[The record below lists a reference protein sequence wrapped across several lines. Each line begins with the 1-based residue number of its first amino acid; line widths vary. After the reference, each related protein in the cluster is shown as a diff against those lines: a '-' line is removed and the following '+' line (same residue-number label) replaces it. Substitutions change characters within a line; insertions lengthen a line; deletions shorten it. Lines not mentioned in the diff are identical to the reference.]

1 MDQASRGDSGLDTL
15 RFRPG
20 IRILTAEFPGR
31 PLTAGNRTNTVN
43 PQALAGVPAVT
54 VGADNPMSSP
64 AQTPDSADTTDP
76 TQTTITAALLRLQH
90 HTGWL
95 SNQDLRELAGELDV
109 PVYRLEEVVSFFPH
123 FRRNRPPLIELQVCR
138 DMSCHLQGAGTLIQ
152 KLTNKYANDP
162 NVTIKPVSCLGRCDK
177 PPAACLSRFSSA
189 HDGEPEADI
198 HENYYHGRDGRFLV
212 DAITALKAGQAPPP
226 PDLDANYP
234 PTASPWQID
243 VYKGKPTY
251 DAAARLLKQI
261 RLSDNPAE
269 ARAKL
274 DLLPKLE
281 LANLRGMGGA
291 GAPAAKKWKDVRQ
304 AIGTTKYIVCNADES
319 EPATFKDRELLLR
332 APWLIIEGIIL
343 AGIVTGATRGYV
355 YLRHEYP
362 EQAAALRAAIADA
375 ERQGVC
381 GTNIGRTGIDFP
393 VSVYVSP
400 GGYIC
405 GEQSAL
411 IEAMEGK
418 RAQPRNRPPELAT
431 NGLFDKPTLVNNVE
445 TFAWVPGIALNT
457 VLSKDHPESQVN
469 WYADFGKPYPDAKG
483 NGRGI
488 RFFSIS
494 GDVVKP
500 GVYELPIGAPL
511 RMLLDAAGGV
521 TGGYDNLK
529 AIATSG
535 PSGGFLPRIL
545 RDTKN
550 PDLSQDLLDV
560 QLDIDVFRGLRAS
573 LGAGLV
579 VYAGNVDLLEQAVN
593 ATQFFRNETC
603 GKCVPCR
610 VGSQKL
616 TEIGIR
622 IRDGQMSPHEL
633 PEQRMAVRELD
644 KTMEMTSIC
653 GLGQVVPKPL
663 ASVLQFFDEDVRVHV
678 GQSASGSKR

>member
-1 MDQASRGDSGLDTL
+1 
-15 RFRPG
+15 
-20 IRILTAEFPGR
+20 
-31 PLTAGNRTNTVN
+31 
-43 PQALAGVPAVT
+43 
-54 VGADNPMSSP
+54 MSSP
-64 AQTPDSADTTDP
+64 TATPGPTLGVDP
-76 TQTTITAALLRLQH
+76 TQSTVTAALLRLQH
-90 HTGWL
+90 RTGWL
-95 SNQDLRELAGELDV
+95 SNQDLRDLANELEV
-109 PVYRLEEVVSFFPH
+109 PLHQLEEVVSFFPH
-123 FRRNRPPLIELQVCR
+123 FRRKRPPLIELQVCR
-138 DMSCHLQGAGTLIQ
+138 DMSCHLRGAGALIQ
-152 KLTNKYANDP
+152 KLTNKYAPDP
-162 NVTIKPVSCLGRCDK
+162 SVEIKPVSCLGRCDK
-177 PPAACLSRFSSA
+177 PPATCLSRFSSA
-189 HDGEPEADI
+189 NGGDENQDI

-212 DAITALKAGQAPPP
+212 DAIATLKSGGSPPP
-226 PDLDANYP
+226 QDLDANFP
-234 PTASPWQID
+234 VSMKSWNID

-251 DAAARLLKQI
+251 DAATRLLKQI
-261 RLSDNPAE
+261 RLADNPVE
-269 ARAKL
+269 ARNKL
-274 DLLPKLE
+274 DLIPKLE

-291 GAPAAKKWKDVRQ
+291 GAPASKKWKDVRG
-304 AIGTTKYIVCNADES
+304 AVGDVKYIVCNADES
-319 EPATFKDRELLLR
+319 EPATFKDRELMLR
-332 APWLIIEGIIL
+332 TPWLVIEGIIL
-343 AGIVTGATRGYV
+343 AGIITGATRGYV

-362 EQAAALRAAIADA
+362 EQAEALRRAIADA

-381 GTNIGRTGIDFP
+381 GKNIGRTGIDFP
-393 VSVYVSP
+393 VSVYISP

-457 VLSKDHPESQVN
+457 VISKEADAQVN
-469 WYADFGKPYPDAKG
+469 WYGNFGKPYPDAKG

-494 GDVVKP
+494 GDVSKP
-500 GVYELPIGAPL
+500 GVYEVPIGAPMRVL
-511 RMLLDAAGGV
+511 IEAAGGV
-521 TGGYDNLK
+521 VGGDDNLK

-560 QLDIDVFRGLRAS
+560 ALDIDVFRGLRAS

-579 VYAGNVDLLEQAVN
+579 VYAGNTNLLDMAVN
-593 ATQFFRNETC
+593 ATQFFRNESC

-616 TEIGIR
+616 TELGVR
-622 IRDGQMSPHEL
+622 IREGQVSAGEL
-633 PEQRMAVRELD
+633 SEQRMAVRELD
-644 KTMEMTSIC
+644 KTLEMTSIC

-663 ASVLQFFDEDVRVHV
+663 ASVLQFFDGDVRVHL
-678 GQSASGSKR
+678 GQTIQ

>member
-1 MDQASRGDSGLDTL
+1 MQ
-15 RFRPG
+15 
-20 IRILTAEFPGR
+20 
-31 PLTAGNRTNTVN
+31 
-43 PQALAGVPAVT
+43 
-54 VGADNPMSSP
+54 SSP
-64 AQTPDSADTTDP
+64 VLPTGTSSDP
-76 TQTTITAALLRLQH
+76 TQATVTAALMRLQH
-90 HTGWL
+90 HKGWIAN
-95 SNQDLRELAGELDV
+95 SDLYELAAELEV
-109 PVYRLEEVVSFFPH
+109 PLHSLEEVVSFFPH
-123 FRRNRPPLIELQVCR
+123 FRHSPPPLIELQVCR
-138 DMSCHLQGAGTLIQ
+138 DLSCHLAGAGDLIR
-152 KLTNKYANDP
+152 KLEYKYQNDRS
-162 NVTIKPVSCLGRCDK
+162 VAVRPVSCLGRCDK
-177 PPAACLSRFSSA
+177 PPSACLSRFSSA
-189 HDGEPEADI
+189 HDGNPDDDV
-198 HENYYHGRDGRFLV
+198 HEQYYHGRDGRFLV
-212 DAITALKAGQAPPP
+212 DAITSLKSGGTPPP
-226 PDLDANYP
+226 ADLDANYP
-234 PTASPWQID
+234 PTVPQWNID
-243 VYKGKPTY
+243 VYRGKPTY

-261 RLSDNPAE
+261 RLSDNPVE

-274 DLLPKLE
+274 DLIPKLE

-304 AIGTTKYIVCNADES
+304 AQGPVKYIVCNADES

-332 APWLIIEGIIL
+332 TPWLIVEGVIL
-343 AGIVTGATRGYV
+343 AGIVTGASRGYI

-393 VSVYVSP
+393 VSVYISP

-457 VLSKDHPESQVN
+457 VVSKDHPESQVN
-469 WYADFGKPYPDAKG
+469 WYGNFAKDYPKKTKQPDGSEKIEYCG
-483 NGRGI
+483 M

-494 GDVVKP
+494 GDVVRP
-500 GVYELPIGAPL
+500 GVYEIPIGAPL
-511 RMLLDAAGGV
+511 RVLIEAAGGV
-521 TGGYDNLK
+521 IGGTDQLK

-545 RDTKN
+545 RDSKN
-550 PDLSQDLLDV
+550 PEITLDLLEV
-560 QLDIDVFRGLRAS
+560 PLDIDVFRTYRAS

-579 VYAGNVDLLEQAVN
+579 VYSAQRNLLDQAVC
-593 ATQFFRNETC
+593 ATEFFRDESC

-616 TEIGIR
+616 ADIGLR
-622 IRDGQMSPHEL
+622 IRRGQMDKAEL
-633 PEQRMAVRELD
+633 TEQKLAVRELD
-644 KTMEMTSIC
+644 RTLELTSIC
-653 GLGQVVPKPL
+653 GLGQVAPKPL
-663 ASVLQFFDEDVRVHV
+663 ASVLQFFESDVKAYMSDATMNHPAQ
-678 GQSASGSKR
+678 G